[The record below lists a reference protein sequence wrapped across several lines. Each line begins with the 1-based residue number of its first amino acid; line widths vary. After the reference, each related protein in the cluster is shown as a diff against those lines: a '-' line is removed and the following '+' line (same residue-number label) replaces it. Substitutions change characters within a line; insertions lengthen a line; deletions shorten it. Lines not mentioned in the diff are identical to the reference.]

1 MNKRTAT
8 ALLAT
13 GMLVLTACGDDA
25 KVSGLRDDIKVI
37 PAVSEKSHTETVK
50 KTKKVRTCS
59 KGKCTTTTQPD
70 GTKQVKVIDRKAKAA
85 VYCVELD
92 DVNGKPNDDDRW
104 HEVSVSTYY
113 KWADKSEG
121 AKVTDMAYLV
131 KGCSQ

>member
-37 PAVSEKSHTETVK
+37 PAVTEKSHQES
-50 KTKKVRTCS
+50 KTKS
-59 KGKCTTTTQPD
+59 KCVSRNRKGVCTSSVQVPD
-70 GTKQVKVIDRKAKAA
+70 GTKKVIDRKAKAA